1 MKTNRL
7 ITSIII
13 GCFFTTGLFAGRNS
27 VSFNVMMTD
36 SQSEKKVE
44 KAIKSQKGVRSV
56 KASAKKG
63 TVAVEYED
71 AETNIS
77 TLTAAFKEA
86 GYYAS
91 PIGENC
97 ALKKGGC
104 LNNAPTTINTMK

>member
-1 MKTNRL
+1 
-7 ITSIII
+7 
-13 GCFFTTGLFAGRNS
+13 
-27 VSFNVMMTD
+27 MMAD

-63 TVAVEYED
+63 SVIVEYED
-71 AETNIS
+71 TETNVT
-77 TLTAAFKEA
+77 TLTSAFKEA